1 MIGHGLKNDFW
12 ALKISHPWYLTRDST
27 KYQPFLKPHHL
38 DSNVMVPQKLKLL
51 AETKLGMIIQEFGT
65 EHNSIVD
72 AVAAME
78 LYKKVQLK
86 WEKAIEWKRRK
97 TNAILKRNMQ

>member
-1 MIGHGLKNDFW
+1 
-12 ALKISHPWYLTRDST
+12 
-27 KYQPFLKPHHL
+27 
-38 DSNVMVPQKLKLL
+38 MVPQKLKLL

-78 LYKKVQLK
+78 L
-86 WEKAIEWKRRK
+86 
-97 TNAILKRNMQ
+97 